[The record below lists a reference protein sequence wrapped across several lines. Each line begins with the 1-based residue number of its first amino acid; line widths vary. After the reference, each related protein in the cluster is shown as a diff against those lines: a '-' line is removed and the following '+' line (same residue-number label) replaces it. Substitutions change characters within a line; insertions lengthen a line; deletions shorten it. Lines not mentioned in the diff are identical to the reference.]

1 MGWRLQYAVR
11 PHCGRGP
18 SCSLLLLL
26 AEKLHLAS
34 VWTSLPTPHFLLLFL
49 RAGPQRGAP
58 LLLPFYLGER
68 GSGNTECVSDTLH
81 HIQSSTLPCLFS
93 SPPSPACSLPPSH
106 LSSSLVPARTS
117 LQSPPSLG
125 ISELLPASFHYFP
138 SPFNWL
144 RRCHIA
150 SAQRIR
156 LWRLI
161 TAT

>member
-34 VWTSLPTPHFLLLFL
+34 VWTSLPIPHFLLLFL
-49 RAGPQRGAP
+49 RACPQRGAP

-81 HIQSSTLPCLFS
+81 HIQSSALPCLFS
-93 SPPSPACSLPPSH
+93 SPPSPACSLPPSLPRIFPPPSSPPGPPFNPRLLSAS
-106 LSSSLVPARTS
+106 LSSFLRLFITFRLPLIGCDAAI
-117 LQSPPSLG
+117 LHLG
-125 ISELLPASFHYFP
+125 NASV
-138 SPFNWL
+138 SGV
-144 RRCHIA
+144 
-150 SAQRIR
+150 
-156 LWRLI
+156 
-161 TAT
+161 